1 MSLLD
6 IDGSKTMTSQG
17 VEFTLDN
24 WLPDAVSSSKY
35 WLPRNQSDHCILGDL
50 GDVRNILMA
59 TLSTTGY
66 SRSFKDGSKSN
77 ECLVHWGC
85 FQWFCCI
92 FLAVS
97 PRTQGFSI
105 KGSKPKY
112 LGWTWNIGPRKTL
125 STQTLF
131 LTIIFIICLK
141 QIRNNLYSSS
151 FESSST
157 TTWRLYF
164 VPQSQVINLVKSSRL
179 KSPNGQQPQKVE
191 D

>member
-24 WLPDAVSSSKY
+24 WLPDAVASSKY
-35 WLPRNQSDHCILGDL
+35 RLPRNQSDRCILGDW

-66 SRSFKDGSKSN
+66 SRSFKDGFRSQD

-97 PRTQGFSI
+97 PKTQGFSI
-105 KGSKPKY
+105 NGSKPTY
-112 LGWTWNIGPRKTL
+112 LGWEWNIGPTKTL

-151 FESSST
+151 FESSNA
-157 TTWRLYF
+157 TTWRLYS
-164 VPQSQVINLVKSSRL
+164 VPQSKS
-179 KSPNGQQPQKVE
+179 GE
-191 D
+191 